1 MIHQSISP
9 AGGASQSA
17 LGVLT
22 ALLEARTGQQISA
35 YRSWRVDTALKP
47 LLRDR
52 NLVSFDELAMLLLD
66 GKDTRLADQVIDAL
80 VNQET
85 SFFRDAPVFDMIAS
99 AVAAVEATGRRARIW
114 CAGCSTGQEPYYYA
128 HKSTGRPNPP
138 GAPLEYKAHYRE
150 APNGARFAFG
160 HGLTYGR
167 IGYSA
172 LNVGDGR
179 LAWDGTLSVAA
190 TITNS
195 GDHVAEEVV
204 QLYIQDIA
212 ASITQPVRVLKAF
225 RKIRLAPGAQQ
236 EVTFTL
242 QRTDLTFLGVALTPT
257 VEPGRFR
264 VWVAPS
270 AEAEG
275 VGGTFELIGA

>member
-114 CAGCSTGQEPYYYA
+114 CAGCSTGQEPY
-128 HKSTGRPNPP
+128 S
-138 GAPLEYKAHYRE
+138 
-150 APNGARFAFG
+150 
-160 HGLTYGR
+160 
-167 IGYSA
+167 
-172 LNVGDGR
+172 
-179 LAWDGTLSVAA
+179 LAMLLADRDGTDHLTPEIVATDVSDAAIGRARQGRYTQFEIQRGLSVRRMISWFETA
-190 TITNS
+190 
-195 GDHVAEEVV
+195 DEEWVARPELRRMVN
-204 QLYIQDIA
+204 
-212 ASITQPVRVLKAF
+212 F
-225 RKIRLAPGAQQ
+225 RKHNLLGDPAVPGRYDVILCRNVLLYLAAEAKSGIFSTFAGA
-236 EVTFTL
+236 L
-242 QRTDLTFLGVALTPT
+242 
-257 VEPGRFR
+257 EPGGLLALGAGETVIGQTPAFE
-264 VWVAPS
+264 PS
-270 AEAEG
+270 KSYRGLYAKIDAR
-275 VGGTFELIGA
+275 